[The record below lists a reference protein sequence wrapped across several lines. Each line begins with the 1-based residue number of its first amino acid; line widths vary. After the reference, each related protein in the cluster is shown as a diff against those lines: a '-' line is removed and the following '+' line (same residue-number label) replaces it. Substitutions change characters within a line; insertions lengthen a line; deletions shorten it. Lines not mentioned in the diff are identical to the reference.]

1 MGEIEATQL
10 ISSLRK
16 ENIDFSLA
24 FKKLKAK
31 QVEGIIKKASL
42 EQENIE
48 ISKVKTLNEL
58 FMDGT

>member
-1 MGEIEATQL
+1 LGEIEATQL
-10 ISSLRK
+10 IPSLRK
-16 ENIDFSLA
+16 ENMDFSLA